1 MPRFKGG
8 GGTSKGQ
15 FRLSSL
21 ETVRDGLEIC
31 R

>member
-1 MPRFKGG
+1 MPRFKG